1 MMAIKKEIF
10 SKISFHFLMFACL
23 GLVSFLVL
31 SYAYYSQYIDALE
44 PCKLCLYQRY
54 PYWIA
59 IGLSLIGLLFSKQ
72 SKIRLILYIFL
83 FMSFLANAGISF
95 YHFGLEQV
103 WWTDHEICGS
113 TLGDEDDIDEMRK
126 QILAT
131 PVTQCA
137 IVQWSL
143 FGLSMTGYNFI
154 LSCFLMLVS
163 FLGIVKS
170 RND

>member
-1 MMAIKKEIF
+1 MAIKKVIF
-10 SKISFHFLMFACL
+10 SKISFHFLMFAFF
-23 GLVSFLVL
+23 GLTSFFVL
-31 SYAYYSQYIDALE
+31 SYAYYSQYVDMLE
-44 PCKLCLYQRY
+44 PCNLCLYQRY

-59 IGLSLIGLLFSKQ
+59 IGLSVFGLFLYKK
-72 SKIRLILYIFL
+72 SKIRFVLYAFL
-83 FMSFLANAGISF
+83 FFTFAANVGISF
-95 YHFGLEQV
+95 YHFGIEQA

-131 PVTQCA
+131 PVVQCA

-154 LSCFLMLVS
+154 LSCFLMILS
-163 FLGIVKS
+163 FLGIIKKRS
-170 RND
+170 SK